1 MMKKRLLL
9 FGFLIITTCCFSQK
23 EAYNWY
29 FGERAAVDFN
39 TGTPVS
45 VNGNAMSARQG
56 CTTLSDKN
64 GNLLFYSN
72 GERVWNSQNM
82 VMGNGEG
89 LFGSALLSQPA
100 IAFEVPGNPGS
111 YYLITIGNSQHPGCY
126 YSIIN
131 MSLNGGKGDVLYNKK
146 NVFIPGTEDARNVV
160 MAFEHANH
168 KAYWLILRSVVRENK
183 LLSYLFDGNGV
194 NSDPVIS
201 TTLKSNRESFTDCIS
216 KISPDGKY
224 FCYTANDGNT
234 VDPRMYELYTFNNLN
249 GKLSGLFNFA
259 AYQDQD
265 YKCYGIEFSPD
276 SKRLYTS
283 IITGAAPTYTQ
294 GIVQFTLGTNPN
306 QDSFE
311 KSGIVVYHENIANEY
326 CNLQLGP
333 DGKIYVANNNAKN
346 SKFLS
351 LIKYPTISG
360 SNCEFQKDTIKLMGG
375 SSTFG
380 LPIFAPSYLS
390 RFYWKGNCFGD
401 TTYFTSRVLPSSGSI
416 HWNFGDPASGTNNE
430 SSDKNPSHIFT
441 APATYI
447 VTATLGF
454 GHGAVEEITREVT
467 IAAYPSVGLGEDFSV
482 CPGESAILSPG
493 LVIGID
499 LLWNNG
505 ETSNSITVQP
515 PGEYWIRGENRY
527 GCISHD
533 TIQVTNYAPPTV
545 DDTNLQ
551 YILTSCG
558 GSNGAISG
566 LVVNGAGS
574 PIYSWK
580 DASGATIGNTL
591 DIAGLAPGSYD
602 LWIQDGHG
610 CITFLKQYQVADA
623 GNDLIEDAYP
633 TPAYCGA
640 LNGEIFIT
648 PKSLFLN
655 KVEYSIDGVNWS
667 LSGHLI
673 GLAPTTYYAQVRVK
687 DNPGCVAAFA
697 GNPLTVQA
705 FNAPVIDSVPTH
717 PEIDNNSNGSVEI
730 FAQGTGFMY
739 TLTGFA
745 PQSSPIF
752 SSLAAGSYT
761 YTVTDENG
769 CSFQGSVTVGHIS
782 SVNIT
787 AFVGNDQVCRG
798 EVANVPITMNNFTGV
813 KAFRIVLNYDPA
825 NVECQNYYTNV
836 HPSIEANLNFS
847 VDPLAGEIV
856 ISWNSNTPVTLNGT
870 ITLLELVFS
879 TIQPGSIDI
888 VWDSNSSESW
898 FTGEGGTVMNPTY
911 SPGQVIVNSAPT
923 VYFNNSFQQIC
934 IGSPVTITA
943 TVNPTG
949 NYNFMWVLPN
959 GGSSIGPQVV
969 IPYAN
974 AGDAGQYQLIVNDIS
989 SCSATA
995 FMNLSVIPLPN
1006 AGFPPPPDDTLYF
1019 NSGEQYLIEANP
1031 NYMNY
1036 LWSTGETGSSIWVT
1050 EPGTYS
1056 VYITDAAGCA
1066 NTSYV
1071 TLDDI
1076 LNKPFYFRIPNSFT
1090 PERDGLNDYF
1100 KPVTDFEQITFYS
1113 LKVFSRWGQL
1123 VFHTNTLNE
1132 GWDGLNNGSHA
1143 PRGTYIYELIYSKQ
1157 GKRPVRQRGT
1167 VYLMQ

>member
-1 MMKKRLLL
+1 MKKRILL
-9 FGFLIITTCCFSQK
+9 FGFILITYSCFSQK

-29 FGERAAVDFN
+29 FGEKAAVDFR
-39 TGTPVS
+39 TGAPVS
-45 VNGNAMSARQG
+45 VNGSDMIARQG
-56 CTTLSDKN
+56 CATLSDKD
-64 GNLLFYSN
+64 GNLLFYCSGN
-72 GERVWNSQNM
+72 RVWNRLNQPMS
-82 VMGNGEG
+82 NGDD
-89 LFGSALLSQPA
+89 LYGSAATSQPA
-100 IAFEVPGNPGS
+100 IAFEVPGSPDS
-111 YYLITIGNSQHPGCY
+111 YYLITIGNVQHPGCY

-131 MSLNGGKGDVLYNKK
+131 MSSNGGLGGVMYSKK
-146 NVFIPGTEDARNVV
+146 NVFIPGTEDIRNVV

-168 KAYWLILRSVVRENK
+168 KAYWLILRSLSRDNK
-183 LLSYLFDGNGV
+183 LLSYLIDENGV
-194 NSDPVIS
+194 KGDPIIS
-201 TTLKSNRESFTDCIS
+201 TALKSHTESNSECIS
-216 KISPDGKY
+216 KISPDGKFY
-224 FCYTANDGNT
+224 CYSVNDGT
-234 VDPRMYELYTFNNLN
+234 TEAPAIYELYTFNNVN
-249 GKLSGLFNFA
+249 GKLTGLFNFA
-259 AYQDQD
+259 AYKDKD

-276 SKRLYTS
+276 SKFLYTS
-283 IITGAAPTYTQ
+283 IIAGSAPTYTQ
-294 GIVQFTLGTNPN
+294 GIVQFKMNHIGS
-306 QDSFE
+306 QMEFE
-311 KSGIVVYHENIANEY
+311 NAATIVYHEDIVNEY

-333 DGKIYVANNNAKN
+333 DGKIYVANDNSKN
-346 SKFLS
+346 SRFLS
-351 LIKYPTISG
+351 LIKYPNRMGAS
-360 SNCEFQKDTIKLMGG
+360 CEFQKDTIKLMGG

-390 RFYWKGNCFGD
+390 RFYWDKNCFGD
-401 TTYFTSRVLPSSGSI
+401 LTHFTSRFLPLGGSI
-416 HWNFGDPASGTNNE
+416 VWDFGDPASGASNE
-430 SSDKNPSHIFT
+430 SHARNPSHTFT
-441 APATYI
+441 APATYT
-447 VTATLGF
+447 VTAT
-454 GHGAVEEITREVT
+454 VEYGDGENEVITREVAIT
-467 IAAYPSVGLGEDFSV
+467 AYPSANLGEDFSV
-482 CPGESAILSPG
+482 CPGDSTTLNAGMAIG
-493 LVIGID
+493 VD
-499 LLWNNG
+499 LLW
-505 ETSNSITVQP
+505 ETNETTTSIDVLP
-515 PGEYWIRGENRY
+515 PGEYWVRAENRY
-527 GCISHD
+527 GCISSD

-551 YILTSCG
+551 TNSTSCG
-558 GSNGAISG
+558 GNDGAISG

-602 LWIQDGHG
+602 LWVQDGHG
-610 CITFLKQYQVADA
+610 CTTFLKQYQVADA

-640 LNGEIFIT
+640 LNGEIIIT
-648 PKSLFLN
+648 PKNLFLN

-667 LSGHLI
+667 LSGHFI

-687 DNPGCVAAFA
+687 DNPGCVASYA
-697 GNPLTVQA
+697 GNPLVVLA

-730 FAQGTGFMY
+730 FAQGTGFTY

-769 CSFQGSVTVGHIS
+769 CSFQGSVTVDHIS

-787 AFVGNDQVCRG
+787 AFAGNDQVCSG
-798 EVANVPITMNNFTGV
+798 GMANVPITMNNFTGV

-856 ISWNSNTPVTLNGT
+856 ISWNNNTPVTLNGT
-870 ITLLELVFS
+870 ITLLELVFA
-879 TIQPGSIDI
+879 TIQPGSVDI

-898 FTGEGGTVMNPTY
+898 FTGEGGTVMNPTFT
-911 SPGQVIVNSAPT
+911 PGQVIINNAPT
-923 VYFNNSFQQIC
+923 VYFNNPFQQIC
-934 IGSPVTITA
+934 IGSPVTLTA

-959 GGSSIGPQVV
+959 GGSVIGPQVV

-995 FMNLSVIPLPN
+995 FMNLSIIPLPN
-1006 AGFPPPPDDTLYF
+1006 AGFPPPPNDTLYF
-1019 NSGEQYLIEANP
+1019 NLGEQYQIVANP

-1090 PERDGLNDYF
+1090 PEGDGLNDYF
-1100 KPVTDFEQITFYS
+1100 KPVTDFDQITFYS
-1113 LKVFSRWGQL
+1113 LKVFSRWGQPI
-1123 VFHTNTLNE
+1123 FHTNTLNE